1 MSNTILRSLEYEK
14 YEVILQSALGDQS
27 TVVILEPLTNQ
38 IIWQSEKP
46 QATTLWCNVEDICLE
61 GIKNNQLVLDLIESE
76 GIFIQ
81 KIVDNFDEVICFFIA
96 ITEVDEDE
104 SKILK
109 AHGINCPQ
117 LIASLTEMVKLE
129 MGLCTEL
136 EMMADEL
143 TERYEELNL
152 VYDTEFSRDLKRT
165 LHDGLQGLVQNCAE
179 YLDVAMVALYLPT
192 KNLDFFYVT
201 GNSSAERNTIRSV
214 IQRAEKELW
223 SQHKERMTS
232 IVLNNAAD
240 TRGSYVLGSFKI
252 LSAPVMLETNVIDG
266 FMVAIKDQNLID
278 FTNSDR
284 NLLEVM
290 SKKVS
295 SILQNNFDN
304 LTGVINREGYEQQIA
319 QLLSHAKEHQIEH
332 CVINIDIDD
341 FHIINDTISHEV
353 GDLLLQAVVKIV
365 KKHVLENDFVA
376 RIGANEFGILIKNCS
391 LEFGEEIGNKIRNSI
406 KNATFNFEEESVEIT
421 VSVGVTLISPEI
433 ASDAIVESNA
443 QLAVSKAKDKG
454 KNRVESFWHTDEELA
469 RRKDEMRWV
478 KKIKASIKA
487 KNFVIYAQTI
497 KNISAPESED
507 HFEVLLRLKDNDQ
520 ILSPFAFLPAAE
532 KYHLMYDIDKYVLR
546 QTFEAINGYLDRL
559 GSKKVKVSINLSG
572 QSMCQP
578 DFYDYIERLLMTHK
592 IPHSMVCLEVTES
605 AAVESMIEAVD
616 FIQRLRDKGVKFSLD
631 DFGTGLSS
639 FEYLKQLPVDFLK
652 IDGTFVKDILE
663 DKVSEEM
670 VTAIHRIGHVMGL
683 GTIAEFV
690 ENEEIEQVLAQIG
703 VNYAQGFGVSK
714 PRPIAEELDQ
724 IFGVIN
730 KPIEED

>member
-1 MSNTILRSLEYEK
+1 MANTILRALEYEK
-14 YEVILQSALGDQS
+14 YEIILQSALGDQS
-27 TVVILEPLTNQ
+27 TLIILEPLTNQ
-38 IIWQSEKP
+38 VIWQSAQPK
-46 QATTLWCNVEDICLE
+46 AASLWSNVEDICIE
-61 GIKNNQLVLDLIESE
+61 GIKNNTLVLDLIESE

-96 ITEVDEDE
+96 VTEVDEDE

-109 AHGINCPQ
+109 AKGINCPQ
-117 LIASLTEMVKLE
+117 LIASLSEMIKLE

-152 VYDTEFSRDLKRT
+152 VYDTEFSRDLKKT
-165 LHDGLQGLVQNCAE
+165 LNDGLQGLVQNCAE
-179 YLDVAMVALYLPT
+179 YLDVGMVALYLPS

-223 SQHKERMTS
+223 SHHKNTMTS
-232 IVLNNAAD
+232 IVLNNTTDAK
-240 TRGSYVLGSFKI
+240 GNYVLGSFKI
-252 LSAPVMLETNVIDG
+252 ISSPVILDKNVIDG
-266 FMVAIKDQNLID
+266 FMVAIKDQTLID

-295 SILQNNFDN
+295 NILQNNFDN
-304 LTGVINREGYEQQIA
+304 LTGVINREGYEHQIA
-319 QLLSHAKEHQIEH
+319 QLLTHAKEHKVEH

-341 FHIINDTISHEV
+341 FHIINDTISHDV
-353 GDLLLQAVVKIV
+353 GDLLLQAVVKII
-365 KKHVLENDFVA
+365 KQHVLEHDFVA

-406 KNATFNFEEESVEIT
+406 KNATFNFEDEAVEIT

-433 ASDAIVESNA
+433 TSEAIVESNA

-478 KKIKASIKA
+478 KKIKSSIKA
-487 KNFVIYAQTI
+487 KKFVVFAQTI
-497 KNISAPESED
+497 KNIAAPESED
-507 HFEVLLRLKDNDQ
+507 HFEVLLRLEDGGK
-520 ILSPFAFLPAAE
+520 IISPFAFLPAAE

-546 QTFEAINGYLDRL
+546 QTFEAINKYVAQL

-578 DFYDYIERLLMTHK
+578 DFYDYIERLLMTYQ
-592 IPHSMVCLEVTES
+592 IPYSMVCLEVTES

-652 IDGTFVKDILE
+652 IDGTFVKDIIE

-690 ENEEIEQVLAQIG
+690 ESKEIEQVLALIG
-703 VNYAQGFGVSK
+703 VDYAQGYSVSK

-724 IFGVIN
+724 IFGAN
-730 KPIEED
+730 KPLEEE